1 MVHLKLKFRDTSI
14 PMVAGDLPSVR
25 AAKANTSGL
34 APADPKMSWPEP
46 NLSLSLSLYIDI
58 YMLALIK
65 NRTVKILI
73 TKLAELA

>member
-1 MVHLKLKFRDTSI
+1 
-14 PMVAGDLPSVR
+14 MVAGDLPSVR

-46 NLSLSLSLYIDI
+46 NLSLYIYI
-58 YMLALIK
+58 YMLALIQ
-65 NRTVKILI
+65 NRTVKLLI

>member
-1 MVHLKLKFRDTSI
+1 
-14 PMVAGDLPSVR
+14 MVAGDLPSFR

-34 APADPKMSWPEP
+34 APAPKMSWPEP
-46 NLSLSLSLYIDI
+46 NLSLSLYIYI

-65 NRTVKILI
+65 NRTVKILM